1 MIEAFLNGDMVWRAP
16 IWLWALAL
24 PLAIGLMQRLLRNS
38 QKQNYADSHLWPW
51 VAGDGLV
58 NASESSISK
67 ATRPGYLWR
76 GLTFLKTLLTWLFT
90 PSRFLTI
97 AWLCFV
103 IAIAGPRSLD
113 TEFDVQTRNGVDV
126 VIDIDLSQ
134 SMTAE
139 DVLPNRFLFAKSIG
153 ETLVNQLEANDRVGL
168 SVFAGQPHTVVPLT
182 YDKNVFNQALNQ
194 IEPGMLPI
202 KGSWLDLA
210 LIGALNVL
218 TQTGRPAKVLV
229 VFTDGAPPFWKPI
242 KFPKVVESLEVT
254 KSQKQSDTGVKV
266 IYVGLGKTRSATIPD
281 SSHSS
286 GKLHV
291 NGLLVQSR
299 LEESQLMKLAQ
310 KTEGVY
316 LRAEPGQ
323 DFMQKLVAEVM
334 QTAASYQ
341 DATSRKVW
349 INYAQP
355 FMVVGLISLL
365 LAFYLWQ
372 ITLGLGQ
379 ASKSRL
385 TSLKTIGERRKTNSS
400 SLSVVCGL
408 VAIQL
413 ATILTFNIWP
423 TTTMAA
429 EEAKSDSV
437 NLEHAY
443 QAFSS
448 ESYELAQAL
457 YDASP
462 NFEGWFGAGAAA
474 YKQDDIESAVL
485 YFRQA
490 AWQAPSELQR
500 AQALYNLGNSYY
512 QANLLPQAI
521 ESFQQALKYH
531 SPYDKAKHNL
541 ALAQERHQLELQG
554 KLKKQKKEGKGEG
567 EGSQGSDSAGAFY
580 GGQKPA
586 DSDSKDQG
594 VGSDGDSSGGNR
606 HGNKVNLPD
615 SDELTD
621 YRLNPSIAKLRL
633 NSLEKD
639 SSVNKV
645 IRAQQNQQRAEKFEH
660 ELQQLKDD
668 QKILLK
674 RIFERD
680 AGFQA
685 KQEKAHAIP
694 GIQPW

>member
-1 MIEAFLNGDMVWRAP
+1 MIEAFLNGEMVWRAP
-16 IWLWALAL
+16 VWLWALAL
-24 PLAIGLMQRLLRNS
+24 PLAIALMQRLLRNS
-38 QKQNYADSHLWPW
+38 QKQNYADSHLWSW
-51 VAGDGLV
+51 VAADV
-58 NASESSISK
+58 SANVSDSSTAK
-67 ATRPGYLWR
+67 VTRPGYFWR
-76 GLTFLKTLLTWLFT
+76 GLRFLKTLLVWLFT
-90 PSRFLTI
+90 PSRFLAI
-97 AWLCFV
+97 AWICFV

-139 DVLPNRFLFAKSIG
+139 DVLPNRFLFAKSIS
-153 ETLVNQLEANDRVGL
+153 ESLVNQLEANDRVGL

-182 YDKNVFNQALNQ
+182 YDKNVFNRALNQ
-194 IEPGMLPI
+194 IEPGLLAI

-242 KFPKVVESLEVT
+242 KLPKVVESLEVT

-266 IYVGLGKTRSATIPD
+266 IYVGVGKTRSATIPD
-281 SSHSS
+281 STHSS
-286 GKLHV
+286 GKLHA

-299 LEESQLMKLAQ
+299 LEESQLMKFAQ
-310 KTEGVY
+310 QTEGVY

-323 DFMQKLVAEVM
+323 AFMQKLIAEVM

-341 DATSRKVW
+341 DTTSRKVW

-355 FMVVGLISLL
+355 FMVVGVVSLL

-372 ITLGLGQ
+372 MTLGLGQ
-379 ASKSRL
+379 ASKKRL
-385 TSLKTIGERRKTNSS
+385 TSFKTRGLKRKASSATHSVLSGFVAVPLVTILAFNLWPTPSIAEDGVNKQRS
-400 SLSVVCGL
+400 SLE
-408 VAIQL
+408 Q
-413 ATILTFNIWP
+413 
-423 TTTMAA
+423 
-429 EEAKSDSV
+429 
-437 NLEHAY
+437 AY
-443 QAFSS
+443 QAFTS
-448 ESYELAQAL
+448 ESYELAQSL

-462 NFEGWFGAGAAA
+462 SFEGWFGAGAAA

-521 ESFQQALKYH
+521 ESFQQALKYQSH
-531 SPYDKAKHNL
+531 YDKAERNL
-541 ALAQERHQLELQG
+541 ALAEERHKLELQG
-554 KLKKQKKEGKGEG
+554 KLKKQKQEGKGED
-567 EGSQGSDSAGAFY
+567 EGSQGSDSSGAFY
-580 GGQKPA
+580 GGQKSA
-586 DSDSKDQG
+586 DSDSKEQG
-594 VGSDGDSSGGNR
+594 FGSDGDSSGGNR
-606 HGNKVNLPD
+606 HGNQVNLPD

-633 NSLEKD
+633 NSLEQD

-668 QKILLK
+668 QKMLLK
-674 RIFERD
+674 RIFERE